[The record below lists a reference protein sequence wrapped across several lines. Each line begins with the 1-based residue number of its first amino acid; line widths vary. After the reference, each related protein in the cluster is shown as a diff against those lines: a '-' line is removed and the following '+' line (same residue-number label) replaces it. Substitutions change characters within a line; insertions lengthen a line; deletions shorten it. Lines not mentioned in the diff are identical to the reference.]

1 MPRLQGRMPD
11 LRRTATR
18 RRPDLPNQDVAR
30 TILVLL
36 LLFLAGAAIPL
47 PGQTSPPFEV
57 STTTV
62 KLTDLRVSAHVIRAD
77 LSRLQPRLGLAHG
90 RVGQT
95 QELADLARKAG
106 ALAAI
111 NGSYF
116 EAYTASAIKNPNHTL
131 FHEGRVVAK
140 GNIGSVLGFA
150 ADGRARIEPLRL
162 KIEGALDGSFR
173 YPDNWHAYWVNRLP
187 EGAPTITL
195 FTPDWGPRTGLSDG
209 VQVVVSGGRVTHL
222 VAPGAGACP
231 IPTDGFVVYFR
242 GEREQRLAQRF
253 RVGRACSGR
262 LVRDDG
268 APLGFWSEV
277 VEGVGAGPRLVRAG
291 RVDLSPEN
299 EGFKDPKIITAWDAP
314 RSMVGIDRNGR
325 LLMVTSHGQVRQ
337 MAELMRNLGAVEAMC
352 LDGGASSG
360 LWTRKGYLTPPG
372 RPISNALMIVERP
385 NPPGSAPPWATS
397 RPHPPPAPPPRARAR
412 PRPRESDSQG
422 RMFLS
427 REPEPSGV
435 RPGTSSSRPRRT
447 SPAQG
452 PGTRRE
458 RSGEARGM
466 VHLLGF
472 LAVAVGGLSWHLLWR
487 ARREPET

>member
-36 LLFLAGAAIPL
+36 LLLLAGAAIPL
-47 PGQTSPPFEV
+47 AGQTSPPFEV
-57 STTTV
+57 STPTV
-62 KLTDLRVSAHVIRAD
+62 KLTDLRVSAHMIRAD

-222 VAPGAGACP
+222 VSCPLFPTWSPRAPGHVPSQQTASWSTSGVNGNRGWRNASGSAAPVHGAWSATTGP
-231 IPTDGFVVYFR
+231 HW
-242 GEREQRLAQRF
+242 A
-253 RVGRACSGR
+253 SGR
-262 LVRDDG
+262 RSSRGSVQ
-268 APLGFWSEV
+268 APAWSGRE
-277 VEGVGAGPRLVRAG
+277 EWTFRPRTRG
-291 RVDLSPEN
+291 SR
-299 EGFKDPKIITAWDAP
+299 IP
-314 RSMVGIDRNGR
+314 RS
-325 LLMVTSHGQVRQ
+325 
-337 MAELMRNLGAVEAMC
+337 
-352 LDGGASSG
+352 
-360 LWTRKGYLTPPG
+360 P
-372 RPISNALMIVERP
+372 
-385 NPPGSAPPWATS
+385 
-397 RPHPPPAPPPRARAR
+397 
-412 PRPRESDSQG
+412 
-422 RMFLS
+422 
-427 REPEPSGV
+427 
-435 RPGTSSSRPRRT
+435 RPGTRLAAWWGST
-447 SPAQG
+447 
-452 PGTRRE
+452 GT
-458 RSGEARGM
+458 GAC
-466 VHLLGF
+466 
-472 LAVAVGGLSWHLLWR
+472 
-487 ARREPET
+487 